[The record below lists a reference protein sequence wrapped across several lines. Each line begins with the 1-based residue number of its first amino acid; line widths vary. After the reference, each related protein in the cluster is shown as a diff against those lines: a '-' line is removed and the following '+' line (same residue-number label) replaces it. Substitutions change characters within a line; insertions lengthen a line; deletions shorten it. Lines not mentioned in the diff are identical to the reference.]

1 MQAVL
6 GSPDGQARWEAY
18 MMLLALKQWADMG
31 GHGIITLVGDAEGV
45 LGALTRLRS
54 ADMVINAIAMELALW
69 LAPRGLAVEGLHIWG
84 EENTAAD
91 QLSRLSQG
99 AAIPWH
105 LAWVNRSCLVP
116 RTAEAWTFIGRLL
129 G

>member
-1 MQAVL
+1 
-6 GSPDGQARWEAY
+6 
-18 MMLLALKQWADMG
+18 MLLALKQWLG
-31 GHGIITLVGDAEGV
+31 QELHGIVSIVGDAEGV

-54 ADMVINAIAMELALW
+54 PDPVINAIAMELALW

-84 EENTAAD
+84 EENAAAD

-99 AAIPWH
+99 AALPQC
-105 LAWVNRSCLVP
+105 LLGVGRDNMAPRSPEV
-116 RTAEAWTFIGRLL
+116 WTFLGR

>member
-1 MQAVL
+1 
-6 GSPDGQARWEAY
+6 
-18 MMLLALKQWADMG
+18 MMLLAMKQWIDQG
-31 GHGIITLVGDAEGV
+31 LHGIVSIVGDAEGV

-54 ADMVINAIAMELALW
+54 DDEVINAIAMELVVW

-105 LAWVNRSCLVP
+105 LACVNRSCMVP
-116 RTAEAWTFIGRLL
+116 RSTEAWTFLGR
-129 G
+129 